1 MNKKPIGSDFVYRCA
16 ACFAFLMMAAAAAF
30 AQTDKSVEAKPSAPV
45 EIPQPKA
52 LYEYIAPRKIFDF
65 IRVTNEAGKR
75 GFKLAKVTAV
85 PSGSADSSDEK
96 AYESVLA
103 AVVRFDG
110 EARYEYDFFFAEE
123 KTPPDEKLNDLSQRG
138 WRFREIVSV
147 AGTGNSNAIMS
158 LPTAG
163 NLYLLERV
171 VGDEKPSSPYK
182 LLKAGVRLG
191 KNPTEKMQGLLDAA
205 TAEGFVPL
213 ASYFTLDI
221 KSLFSVDAFNG
232 IIVGKIPE
240 PRKTEYKF
248 VRGNRS
254 NGLRKEIETFAA
266 QGWRIGAVNFNSG
279 IMTRDAGQTAP
290 LSYQWIETDDKK
302 YAATL
307 AAALAKNPSFVA
319 AGVDMARDGNFIK
332 NLLIFENAAGSNEY
346 QFAKMQPI
354 IPKQFK
360 KNPQDY
366 LKTLENPDIAFQKLL
381 SDGYVPRDIF
391 YSSIEGLNVIFER
404 QKKN

>member
-1 MNKKPIGSDFVYRCA
+1 MTEKCFRGSF
-16 ACFAFLMMAAAAAF
+16 ACIRALWLVFLVASPAVF
-30 AQTDKSVEAKPSAPV
+30 AQTDKPAAGDISP
-45 EIPQPKA
+45 PKA
-52 LYEYIAPRKIFDF
+52 LYEFVAPRKIFDF
-65 IRVTNEAGKR
+65 IRVLNEAGKR

-85 PSGSADSSDEK
+85 PSGSAESSDEK
-96 AYESVLA
+96 AYETVLA
-103 AVVRFDG
+103 AIARFDG
-110 EARYEYDFFFAEE
+110 ESRYEYDFFFAEE
-123 KTPPDEKLNDLSQRG
+123 NLPPDVKLNDLSQRG

-147 AGTGNSNAIMS
+147 AGTGDSNAIVDF
-158 LPTAG
+158 PTAG

-171 VGDEKPSSPYK
+171 VGDEKPSYPYK

-191 KNPTEKMQGLLDAA
+191 KNPTEKMQGLLNQA

-232 IIVGKIPE
+232 VVVGKIPE
-240 PRKTEYKF
+240 ARKTEYKF

-254 NGLRKEIETFAA
+254 DGLRKEIETFAA
-266 QGWRIGAVNFNSG
+266 QGWRIGAINFNSG
-279 IMTRDAGQTAP
+279 IMTREAGPTAP

-307 AAALAKNPSFVA
+307 AAALAKNPTFVA
-319 AGVDMARDGNFIK
+319 AGVDLARDGNYIK
-332 NLLIFENAAGSNEY
+332 NLLIFENAAGSSEY
-346 QFAKMQPI
+346 QFAKMQPV

-366 LKTLENPDIAFQKLL
+366 LKTLENPDLAFQRLL
-381 SDGYVPRDIF
+381 TESYFPRDVF
-391 YSSIEGLNVIFER
+391 YSSVEGLTVIFER
-404 QKKN
+404 QKKK